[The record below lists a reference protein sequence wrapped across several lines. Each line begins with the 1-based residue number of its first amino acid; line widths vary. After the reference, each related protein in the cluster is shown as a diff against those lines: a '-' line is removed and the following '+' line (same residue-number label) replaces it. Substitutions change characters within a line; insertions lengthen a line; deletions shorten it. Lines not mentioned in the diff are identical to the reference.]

1 MVIML
6 EDCYVNMR
14 MVFCIG
20 KYFESRERAASFTVY
35 CTLTSLAPVCT
46 GVQYVDW

>member
-1 MVIML
+1 ML
-6 EDCYVNMR
+6 EDCYVYMR